1 MPRYWI
7 PDHVH
12 VCITQK
18 IVWLDRRKNKYLSMP
33 AAASRYLVQLVHG
46 WPPCEDETDKKSP
59 ISEATR
65 DALVSQLMARELLAE
80 HMMNARRFKSAR
92 IEAPRESIDIDPC
105 GDAPKI
111 RLSHL
116 LRFSSAYAITGLLMR
131 FGGLDFAIT
140 RLEERTRRA
149 AEGAPDEERIAELVI
164 VFRSLRRLFY
174 TAKDRCL
181 FDSMV
186 MTRFLHSYGV
196 AHSLVIGVTAEPL
209 TAHSWLQHGGV
220 VLNCDAEIAC
230 RFRPILVV

>member
-1 MPRYWI
+1 MSSIYRRALG
-7 PDHVH
+7 PDF
-12 VCITQK
+12 
-18 IVWLDRRKNKYLSMP
+18 DRVRV
-33 AAASRYLVQLVHG
+33 AVQLHDVDLG
-46 WPPCEDETDKKSP
+46 
-59 ISEATR
+59 IS
-65 DALVSQLMARELLAE
+65 LW
-80 HMMNARRFKSAR
+80 
-92 IEAPRESIDIDPC
+92 
-105 GDAPKI
+105 GD
-111 RLSHL
+111 
-116 LRFSSAYAITGLLMR
+116 T
-131 FGGLDFAIT
+131 
-140 RLEERTRRA
+140 